1 MSPGETIDTALKLYQ
16 QLGLQM
22 LRLTVIP
29 ALMCFAGLFFLG
41 EYVVPAFFQTNFRD
55 NITAQLGE
63 VAVTSL
69 VALLV
74 AAPLYLAGASYST
87 LIAVSLA
94 SDYMR
99 GDSPDVGRAVRTAAD
114 SAVRMFRVSLRILF
128 KSLGGV
134 LLSTLIMGLG
144 ALLSMA
150 LPESIWAGLIALVGI
165 FGLAASWIWFA
176 MVLSQNC
183 LAGPICVVEDLEP
196 KESLARSRELMKR
209 NGSQP
214 GGGQTFWYTIFLF
227 LIIDFLFEGGIE
239 LAAELTGAKT
249 ALFDLVAG
257 WPLGS
262 VLATA
267 VTYIPSFLATWV
279 LVPAMSSLVTVLY
292 FERRIRREGYDI
304 ESLAAQIRPTAEDI
318 RRGAKRVSAQ
328 PEVGR

>member
-1 MSPGETIDTALKLYQ
+1 MSSGETIDTALKLYQ

-29 ALMCFAGLFFLG
+29 ALLCFSGLFFLS
-41 EYVVPAFFQTNFRD
+41 EYVLPAFFETNYRD

-63 VAVTSL
+63 VAITSL
-69 VALLV
+69 IALLV
-74 AAPLYLAGASYST
+74 AAPLSLAGASYST

-99 GDSPDVGRAVRTAAD
+99 GDSPNATRAVRTAAE

-134 LLSTLIMGLG
+134 FFSTVIMGLG
-144 ALLSMA
+144 ALLSIA
-150 LPESIWAGLIALVGI
+150 LPDSIWAGLIAVVGI
-165 FGLAASWIWFA
+165 LGLAASWIWFA
-176 MVLSQNC
+176 IVLSQNC

-209 NGSQP
+209 NGAQP
-214 GGGQTFWYTIFLF
+214 GGGQTFWSAIILF
-227 LIIDFLFEGGIE
+227 LVVDLLFEGGIMA
-239 LAAELTGAKT
+239 AAELTGART
-249 ALFDLVAG
+249 AIDDLVAG

-262 VLATA
+262 VFAT
-267 VTYIPSFLATWV
+267 VISYIPSFLATWV
-279 LVPAMSSLVTVLY
+279 LVPAMASVVTVLY

-304 ESLAAQIRPTAEDI
+304 ENLAAQIRPTAEDI
-318 RRGAKRVSAQ
+318 RRGAKRVGAQ
-328 PEVGR
+328 AEGGL

>member
-29 ALMCFAGLFFLG
+29 ALMCFAGLFFFG
-41 EYVVPAFFQTNFRD
+41 EYVVPAFFETNYRD

-94 SDYMR
+94 SDYMG
-99 GDSPDVGRAVRTAAD
+99 GDSPDAARAVRTAAD
-114 SAVRMFRVSLRILF
+114 SAVRMFRVSLSILF

-134 LLSTLIMGLG
+134 FFSTLIMGLG
-144 ALLSMA
+144 ALLSIA
-150 LPESIWAGLIALVGI
+150 LPDSVWAGLVALVGI
-165 FGLAASWIWFA
+165 LGLFASWIWFA
-176 MVLSQNC
+176 IVLSRNC

-209 NGSQP
+209 NGSQA
-214 GGGQTFWYTIFLF
+214 GGGQTFWYAAFLF
-227 LIIDFLFEGGIE
+227 FIIDTLFEGGI
-239 LAAELTGAKT
+239 LAAVELTGART
-249 ALFDLVAG
+249 ALYDLVAG

-262 VLATA
+262 VFATA
-267 VTYIPSFLATWV
+267 ITYIPSFLATWV
-279 LVPAMSSLVTVLY
+279 LVPAMASVVTVLY

-304 ESLAAQIRPTAEDI
+304 ENLAAQIRPTAEDI
-318 RRGAKRVSAQ
+318 RRGAKRMGTQTEVS
-328 PEVGR
+328 R